1 MVTLESIHRITI
13 INSISGNFDQQEV
26 LALYHTFY
34 LSNTVS
40 VYHCNNYYYCI
51 CWLCGRRL
59 VWWTGFSK
67 QNQMNNHHS
76 VSGERPL
83 PDAVYKTFEGVNA
96 SASIRKGPPRSK
108 LRVDF
113 KCIIKTVYTCII
125 IISTYIS
132 LLLSTCTCMH
142 GCRKVLH
149 VVAVVVGSIPIWL
162 LNFTMLVFHDP
173 YSPHSLCLPISVCV
187 YWHRALWLTLLPT
200 PSHWEQTLH
209 GYYCH

>member
-1 MVTLESIHRITI
+1 MHVLCHMYMYLRWYAVREMSALPDTLLGIMVTLESIHWITI

-34 LSNTVS
+34 LSDTVS

-51 CWLCGRRL
+51 CWPCGRRL

-67 QNQMNNHHS
+67 QNQMNNYHS

-83 PDAVYKTFEGVNA
+83 PDAMYKTFEGVNA

-113 KCIIKTVYTCII
+113 KGIKKTVYTCII
-125 IISTYIS
+125 IISTCIAS
-132 LLLSTCTCMH
+132 SS
-142 GCRKVLH
+142 LH
-149 VVAVVVGSIPIWL
+149 VLACMVYHLKLLVYTWSNTCCVHLHVCGVVYL
-162 LNFTMLVFHDP
+162 
-173 YSPHSLCLPISVCV
+173 
-187 YWHRALWLTLLPT
+187 
-200 PSHWEQTLH
+200 
-209 GYYCH
+209 